1 MLVLDVDAVSKAPS
15 GDAGWC
21 VYKGVSSQGVR
32 VQDNP
37 DPAAFV
43 AARGDAMLRLA
54 WLLTGDG
61 PAAQDLVQE
70 ALARVLPRWSAIS
83 AGKHE
88 GYVRMAIRTTWI
100 DALRRRAVR
109 VRIDVVPD
117 VPEVPA
123 GGDGSAEVDL
133 RISVRAALA
142 RLTPRQRAVLVFRF
156 YEDLTEE
163 QTARAMRCSIG
174 TVKSQ
179 TRAALDRLRQRAPE
193 LEFLLR
199 EEVAW

>member
-1 MLVLDVDAVSKAPS
+1 MDDI
-15 GDAGWC
+15 
-21 VYKGVSSQGVR
+21 
-32 VQDNP
+32 P

-43 AARGDAMLRLA
+43 SARGNAMLRLA

-61 PAAQDLVQE
+61 PAAEDLVQE

-88 GYVRMAIRTTWI
+88 GYVRASIRTTWI
-100 DALRRRAVR
+100 DTLRRRAAR
-109 VRIDVVPD
+109 VQLDVVPD

-123 GGDGSAEVDL
+123 TGDGPADADL
-133 RISVRAALA
+133 RVSLRAALA
-142 RLTPRQRAVLVFRF
+142 TLTPRQRTVLVLRF
-156 YEDLTEE
+156 YEDLSEAD
-163 QTARAMRCSIG
+163 TARAMKCSVG

-179 TRAALDRLRQRAPE
+179 TRVALDRLRERAPE

-199 EEVAW
+199 EEVAR

>member
-1 MLVLDVDAVSKAPS
+1 MDDI
-15 GDAGWC
+15 
-21 VYKGVSSQGVR
+21 
-32 VQDNP
+32 P

-61 PAAQDLVQE
+61 PAAEDLVQE

-88 GYVRMAIRTTWI
+88 GYVRTAVRTAWI
-100 DALRRRAVR
+100 DVLRRRASR
-109 VRIDVVPD
+109 VRLDVVPD
-117 VPEVPA
+117 LPDIPA
-123 GGDGSAEVDL
+123 GGDG
-133 RISVRAALA
+133 AAGGA
-142 RLTPRQRAVLVFRF
+142 GGWGGGPGGPRLPRGLRAVLVFRF
-156 YEDLTEE
+156 YEDLTEAE
-163 QTARAMRCSIG
+163 TARAMKCSIG

-179 TRAALDRLRQRAPE
+179 TRAALHRLRERAPE

-199 EEVAW
+199 EEVAR